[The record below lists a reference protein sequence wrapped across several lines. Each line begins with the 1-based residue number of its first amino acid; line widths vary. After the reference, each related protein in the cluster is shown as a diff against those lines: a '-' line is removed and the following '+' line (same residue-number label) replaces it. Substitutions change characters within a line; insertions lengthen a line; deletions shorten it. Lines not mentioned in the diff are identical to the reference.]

1 MISRNKNT
9 KLVEL
14 QVYAILLE
22 TDETSFI
29 TLHSGFSLE
38 DAIIKAK
45 IEFLNVQTNIVNE
58 EFAQKQLSTLKVGLF
73 TMKDFSELKEDRN
86 YKTEGYDDTKERLK
100 NALEKAK
107 NLKPI
112 IINDETRRRKMK
124 MKKPISKSNLLMMK
138 IIKNKDLKLLDMHK
152 RDFTKAEIQ
161 YLKDKINK

>member
-73 TMKDFSELKEDRN
+73 TMKDFSELKEDVYQERKSDVTN
-86 YKTEGYDDTKERLK
+86 KKIISAIEKT
-100 NALEKAK
+100 K

-112 IINDETRRRKMK
+112 IINDETRKRKMK